1 MNKIYNGISL
11 PGGRKKIAD
20 MLRPVLYSCLQKHV
34 QYQKLQHR
42 NVNFF
47 QLVVSWNRA
56 AVFETAIFMPC
67 ATNREVDHGK
77 NTGGGG

>member
-47 QLVVSWNRA
+47 SAGCVVESRCS
-56 AVFETAIFMPC
+56 V
-67 ATNREVDHGK
+67 
-77 NTGGGG
+77 